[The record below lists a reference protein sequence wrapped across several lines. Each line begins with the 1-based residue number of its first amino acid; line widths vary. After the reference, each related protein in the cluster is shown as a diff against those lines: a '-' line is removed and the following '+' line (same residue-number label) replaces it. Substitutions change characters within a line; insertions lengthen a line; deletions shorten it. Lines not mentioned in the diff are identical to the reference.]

1 MAYTYGTVTYAK
13 NPSGNII
20 VDGNNKKIFE
30 VRLGYQV
37 NSQDIE
43 NNKSN
48 ISLQLE
54 VRSVSSSYTTWGYS
68 QTTTIDGTA
77 LSSKTFD
84 FRSTNTWQIFGTRTF
99 DVSHNADGT
108 YSVSKSASFTTT
120 VSSGNRPK
128 TGSASVTVALP
139 TIPRASSI
147 TVNDANIGSSTN
159 ITINKASSS
168 FTTTLEYSTN
178 NSSWTTIVT
187 KTSNQVYGWTV
198 PTSFY
203 SLIPSSKTM
212 TCYFRATT
220 YSGNTNVGVKTTTAT
235 FTATGNPTIPT
246 RTGTD
251 VNSTTAQLTSNS
263 STSSSKMVKYAS
275 NIRVNVTATAQNSA
289 YISKVTVNGSNVS
302 LDGSSTS
309 TTRSGTITFNKA
321 ETNVFTIVATDSRGY
336 STTQNISNTLTML
349 NYVPLTI
356 NQNIKRNTPTD
367 GKINISLSGNC
378 WNDNFRS
385 GVSNTLTVQYRFKEY
400 GASSWQQDWTAGNT
414 TPSRSGNTYT
424 YSKTLTDMDYTK
436 SYSFEVRA
444 TDSIGTQTIVGI
456 TVSQGQPVFWWNE
469 SGLNVTN
476 RIRFYDST
484 LQDYRSVNGYDISY
498 LLRTSFSISSN
509 SSKTLSFDTGNLVFI
524 LTGKGSLG
532 AACYCGLIFNYGQ
545 GTTQRM
551 KRQTLYDASDGA
563 HLTFTISGQT
573 LTITNNSTSSYN
585 FTINYLMGSENNIV
599 RIN

>member
-1 MAYTYGTVTYAK
+1 MAFTYGSLGYAK
-13 NPSGNII
+13 DSNGTTIAYNGTNVYQI
-20 VDGNNKKIFE
+20 
-30 VRLGYQV
+30 RLGYQV
-37 NSQDIE
+37 NSQDVE

-48 ISLQLE
+48 ITLQLE
-54 VRSVSSSYTTWGYS
+54 VRSINSQYKTYGYN
-68 QTTTIDGTA
+68 QTTTIDGTTLNA
-77 LSSKTFD
+77 KTFD

-99 DVSHNADGT
+99 DVSHNTDGT
-108 YSVSKSASFTTT
+108 YSVEKSGSFTTT
-120 VSSGNRPK
+120 VSGSSRPK
-128 TGSASVTVALP
+128 TGSASVTVSLP
-139 TIPRASSI
+139 TIPRASEIIVS
-147 TVNDANIGSSTN
+147 DANIGSGTT
-159 ITINKASSS
+159 ITINKVSSS
-168 FTTTLEYSTN
+168 FTTTLSYKATGQG
-178 NSSWTTIVT
+178 SWTTIVN
-187 KTSNQVYGWTV
+187 KTSQSSYGWTV

-203 SLIPSSKTM
+203 SLIPSSKTISCEFKAE
-212 TCYFRATT
+212 TF
-220 YSGNTNVGVKTTTAT
+220 SGSTSVGTKTTTAT
-235 FTATGNPTIPT
+235 FTATGSPTIPT

-251 VNSTTAQLTSNS
+251 VNSTTANLTSNS
-263 STSSSKMVKYAS
+263 STSTSKMVKYAS

-400 GASSWQQDWTAGNT
+400 GASSWEQDWTAGNT

-424 YSKTLTDMDYTK
+424 YSKELTNMDYTK

-456 TVSQGQPVFWWNE
+456 TVSKGQPVYWWNS

-476 RIRFYDST
+476 YLRLFDTT
-484 LQDYRSVNGYDISY
+484 LNDYRNLSGDDVAVFK
-498 LLRTSFSISSN
+498 RTSFSISAG
-509 SSKTLSFDTGNLVFI
+509 SSKTLSFNTGQLVFM

-532 AACYCGLIFNYGQ
+532 SAYYSGIVYNYGE
-545 GTTQRM
+545 GTSSRM
-551 KRQTLYDASDGA
+551 KVNTLVDGSNGL
-563 HLTFTISGQT
+563 HLSFTISGQT
-573 LTITNNSTSSYN
+573 LKITNNSTSSYT
-585 FTINYLMGSENNIV
+585 FAIFYYIGSANNIV
-599 RIN
+599 SIS